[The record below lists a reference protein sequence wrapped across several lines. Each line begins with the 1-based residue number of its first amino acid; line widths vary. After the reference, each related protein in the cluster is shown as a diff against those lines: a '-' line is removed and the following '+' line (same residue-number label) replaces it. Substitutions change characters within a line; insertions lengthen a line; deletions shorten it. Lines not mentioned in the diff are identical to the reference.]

1 MKNLKIAKGF
11 IIIILSITIS
21 VGTVFAWINYSVD
34 LPPGNLSAGE
44 IEFSVSGSFIDSTT
58 PFYPGIELINE
69 PIIVTDDSTINNQI
83 RVMIS
88 YTIVQEDTVIENY
101 IYKGESLEHIVVNFN
116 TSFVYG
122 NDNYWYY
129 PDKISPLD
137 LKILPILN
145 SIYYDG
151 NLVSN
156 QYANQPIVVN
166 VVIQMKQSDYVSWSE
181 LATYNFV
188 TGQPQE

>member
-21 VGTVFAWINYSVD
+21 VGTIYAWINHSVD

-69 PIIVTDDSTINNQI
+69 AIIITDESTINNQI
-83 RVMIS
+83 RVMIT
-88 YTIVQEDTVIENY
+88 YTKVVENNVIENY
-101 IYKGESLEHIVVNFN
+101 YKGELLEHIVVNFN

-129 PDKISPLD
+129 PDKTSPLD
-137 LKILPILN
+137 LKILPILD
-145 SIYYDG
+145 SIYYDA